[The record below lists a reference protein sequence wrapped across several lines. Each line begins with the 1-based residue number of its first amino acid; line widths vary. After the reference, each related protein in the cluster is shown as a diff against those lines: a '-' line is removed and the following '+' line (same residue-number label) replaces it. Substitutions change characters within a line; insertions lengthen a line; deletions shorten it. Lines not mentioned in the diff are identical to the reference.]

1 MGNADNGAG
10 LAYSR
15 LARRSLTAAI
25 AMALPLPAAWAQTP
39 TVLEDVMVTAER
51 RVENIQEVPI
61 SVSPL
66 EGERLNSL
74 FEGGSDILALAA
86 QVPGLYAESSN
97 GRLAPRFYIRGLGNS
112 DFDLA
117 ASQPVSIIVDDVVL
131 ENVVLKS
138 FPLFDLERVE
148 VLRGPQGTLFG
159 RNTPAGVVKFDTRKP
174 SQEFGG
180 DFTLSYGELGSTTIE
195 GAVGGGLSDT
205 VSARVSAIYH
215 ERADWID
222 NTFTGQKDAMGGF
235 DEYAYRAQLLI
246 EPSDN
251 FSALLNIHGRDI
263 DGTAAIFRANVLG
276 PGSDGFNSNYDRDSV
291 SYDQGNNNP
300 QSAEGLGGSLK
311 LDFKF
316 GGNITLT
323 SVSAYET
330 TKSRSLGDIDG
341 GVCAPLGSPVP
352 PGLTSGTT
360 DCFFPFTGVD
370 AVTYPGFIPFASV
383 TQDGIDDLDQ
393 FTQEIRFASQA
404 SDRLFWQAGAFYFD
418 SKFSVTTNAFFAP
431 PTTLTHKNTA
441 WAVFGHV
448 SYDVTDALTLT
459 GGARYTDD
467 QKDLDIDSSPNTFA
481 PPHTDVSDSQVTGD
495 LSALYRVND
504 RFNVYGRLATGFRA
518 PTIQGRDI
526 AFFVPGAPST
536 AKSETI
542 TSIEAGFKSQL
553 AGDRVRLNGSV
564 FYYEIK
570 DQQLSAIGGASNGV
584 LLINADKGTG
594 MGFDL
599 DGEFIVTDNF
609 LVTLGLSYTDTE
621 IKDKTLAVAPCGS
634 RLCTVLD
641 PLVDP
646 LDTSGPVLVD
656 GNSFT
661 QAPEYIATITARY
674 GIPMADN
681 SEFFFSTDWAFQG
694 NTQFFL
700 YESAES
706 FSDDTFE
713 GGARIGYSRDGGKW
727 EVALFG
733 RNITDEENVK
743 GAIDFNNLTGFDNEP
758 RVVGVSIKSR
768 F

>member
-1 MGNADNGAG
+1 MGNARISG
-10 LAYSR
+10 R
-15 LARRSLTAAI
+15 LARRSLAAAI

-51 RVENIQEVPI
+51 RVENIQEVPL

-66 EGERLNSL
+66 EGDRLDSL
-74 FEGGSDILALAA
+74 FEGGADIQALATR
-86 QVPGLYAESSN
+86 VPSLYAESSN

-131 ENVVLKS
+131 ENVILKS

-159 RNTPAGVVKFDTRKP
+159 RNTPAGIVKFDTKKP

-180 DFTLSYGELGSTTIE
+180 DVTVSYGELGSTTIE
-195 GAVGGGLSDT
+195 GAVGGGLNDT

-215 ERADWID
+215 ERTDWID
-222 NTFTGQKDAMGGF
+222 NTYTGQKDAMGGF

-263 DGTAAIFRANVLG
+263 DGTASIFRANVLG
-276 PGSDGFNSNYDRDSV
+276 PGSNGFNSNYDRDSV
-291 SYDQGNNNP
+291 SYDEGNNNP
-300 QSAEGLGGSLK
+300 QHAEGLGGSIK

-316 GGNITLT
+316 AGNVTLT

-330 TKSRSLGDIDG
+330 TSSRSLGDIDG
-341 GVCAPLGSPVP
+341 GFGADFLPFVGPCP
-352 PGLTSGTT
+352 PGS
-360 DCFFPFTGVD
+360 
-370 AVTYPGFIPFASV
+370 APGDTCIPFPSQ
-383 TQDGIDDLDQ
+383 TQDGIDDLHQ
-393 FTQEIRFASQA
+393 LTQEIRFASQA
-404 SDRLFWQAGAFYFD
+404 NDRLFWQAGAYYFD
-418 SKFSVTTNAFFAP
+418 SKFSVTTTPFFVAA
-431 PTTLTHKNTA
+431 TTLTHENTA
-441 WAVFGHV
+441 WAAFGHV
-448 SYDVTDALTLT
+448 SYDVTDALTVT
-459 GGARYTDD
+459 GGARYTNDK
-467 QKDLDIDSSPNTFA
+467 KDLTVQASPIPQT
-481 PPHTDVSDSQVTGD
+481 PQHVSDSNISGD

-504 RFNVYGRLATGFRA
+504 QFNVYGRLATGFRA
-518 PTIQGRDI
+518 PTIQGRDV
-526 AFFVPGAPST
+526 AFFGSPSI

-553 AGDRVRLNGSV
+553 AGDRIRLNGSV

-570 DQQLSAIGGASNGV
+570 DQQLSAIGGGGNFV
-584 LLINADKGTG
+584 QLVNADKGTG
-594 MGFDL
+594 QGFDL

-621 IKDKTLAVAPCGS
+621 IQDSTLVVPPCGS
-634 RLCTVLD
+634 GLCTVLD
-641 PLVDP
+641 PED
-646 LDTSGPVLVD
+646 GEGNAIID

-674 GIPMADN
+674 GIPMANN

-694 NTQFFL
+694 KTQFFI
-700 YESAES
+700 YESKE
-706 FSDDTFE
+706 FYSDSTYE

-727 EVALFG
+727 EVALYG

-758 RVVGVSIKSR
+758 RIVGVSVKSR